1 MINEPPFV
9 NDFGRPSRF
18 MLVLRPLASMIRGI
32 VRLRPPRRVIHIE
45 SNDGNHTRELK
56 RRGCLRRCIYR
67 ALDSDVEYA
76 YGGITESS
84 A

>member
-45 SNDGNHTRELK
+45 FNGEDGNHTRELK
-56 RRGCLRRCIYR
+56 RRGC
-67 ALDSDVEYA
+67 
-76 YGGITESS
+76 SS
-84 A
+84 AIAYIVRSTQTWIRVRRDH